1 METLIIYNPK
11 TIFVDGAYRKTVS
24 KEIFYRTNKLEWLS
38 LSQQDKSIV
47 PVNPIG
53 YGESATYLTE
63 LGALAHPYWIYAF
76 NDEEYKLYPVW
87 NVQEFPG
94 IVDHEKYD
102 FLPVSIIDGK
112 LVELPEDAPAIYTPY
127 SIDIADW
134 NLNAEIALQAMKAP
148 KPDAAVQLL
157 GLVMSINKKCLGAK
171 WQNSYQWELLGILSV
186 VKNNSN
192 KPIRHTKYGNSY
204 ITATQIA
211 EINRLRICSGGWWF
225 YDPDKSMFH
234 FIISRA

>member
-11 TIFVDGAYRKTVS
+11 TIFIDGAYRKTVS
-24 KEIFYRTNKLEWLS
+24 KEVFYRNNKEWVS
-38 LSQQDKSIV
+38 LSQQEKSIV
-47 PVNPIG
+47 PANPVG
-53 YGESATYLTE
+53 YGESAIYLTE
-63 LGALAHPYWIYAF
+63 LGALTHPYWIYAF

-87 NVQEFPG
+87 SIQEFPG

-112 LVELPEDAPAIYTPY
+112 LVELLEDAPAIYTPY
-127 SIDIADW
+127 SMNIAEW
-134 NLNAEIALQAMKAP
+134 NLNAEIALQAMNSP

-171 WQNSYQWELLGILSV
+171 WQDGCQWELLEILTAASH
-186 VKNNSN
+186 NSN
-192 KPIRHTKYGNSY
+192 KPIRHTKYGDSY

-211 EINRLRICSGGWWF
+211 DMNRLRICSGGWWI
-225 YDPDKSMFH
+225 YDTDKSMFH
-234 FIISRA
+234 FTISRA

>member
-11 TIFVDGAYRKTVS
+11 CTFIDGAYRKTVT
-24 KEIFYRTNKLEWLS
+24 KEVFYRTDKKWAS
-38 LSQQDKSIV
+38 LPPQEKSIV
-47 PVNPIG
+47 LVTPIG
-53 YGESATYLTE
+53 YGENAVYLTE
-63 LGALAHPYWIYAF
+63 LGALSHPYWIYAF

-87 NVQEFPG
+87 SVQQFPS
-94 IVDHEKYD
+94 IVDHEHYD
-102 FLPVSIIDGK
+102 FLRVSIIDGK
-112 LVELPEDAPAIYTPY
+112 LVELSEDAPALYSPY
-127 SIDIADW
+127 SMDIAEW
-134 NLNAEIALQAMKAP
+134 NLNAEIALEAMNSP

-157 GLVMSINKKCLGAK
+157 GLVMNINKKCLGAE
-171 WQNSYQWELLGILSV
+171 WIQGSQWKLLGILSV
-186 VKNNSN
+186 VKNNSR
-192 KPIRHTKYGNSY
+192 KPIRDTKYGSSY